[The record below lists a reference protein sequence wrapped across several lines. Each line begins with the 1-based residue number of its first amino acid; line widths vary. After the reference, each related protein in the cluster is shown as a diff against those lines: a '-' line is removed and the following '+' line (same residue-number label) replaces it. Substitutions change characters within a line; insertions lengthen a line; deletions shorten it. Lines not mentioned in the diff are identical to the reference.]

1 MTAIAF
7 DTLVAARGLEAAGME
22 RRQAEAVAEVTAQAA
37 VTGHGELATKADIKD
52 FATKADLA
60 ADIARLEGRLTDL
73 EGRLTHLEGRLT
85 AAMARQEA
93 RLYLALVGVVFAIL
107 AADRLLPS

>member
-1 MTAIAF
+1 MTIAAF
-7 DTLVAARGLEAAGME
+7 DTLAATRDLEAAGME

-60 ADIARLEGRLTDL
+60 DL
-73 EGRLTHLEGRLT
+73 K

-107 AADRLLPS
+107 AADRLLLS

>member
-1 MTAIAF
+1 MTLAAF
-7 DTLVAARGLEAAGME
+7 DTLAATRDLEAAGME

-60 ADIARLEGRLTDL
+60 DL
-73 EGRLTHLEGRLT
+73 K

>member
-1 MTAIAF
+1 MTVATF
-7 DTLVAARGLEAAGME
+7 DTLAATRDLEAAGME

-37 VTGHGELATKADIKD
+37 VTGHGELATKADIED

-60 ADIARLEGRLTDL
+60 DL
-73 EGRLTHLEGRLT
+73 K

-93 RLYLALVGVVFAIL
+93 RIYLALVGVVFAIL
-107 AADRLLPS
+107 AADRLLPA

>member
-1 MTAIAF
+1 MALAAF
-7 DTLVAARGLEAAGME
+7 DTLAATRDLEAAGME

-60 ADIARLEGRLTDL
+60 DL
-73 EGRLTHLEGRLT
+73 K

>member
-7 DTLVAARGLEAAGME
+7 DTLVAARDLEAAGME

-37 VTGHGELATKADIKD
+37 VTGHGELATKAD
-52 FATKADLA
+52 LA
-60 ADIARLEGRLTDL
+60 ADIARL

-85 AAMARQEA
+85 AALARQEA

>member
-1 MTAIAF
+1 MTIAAF
-7 DTLVAARGLEAAGME
+7 DTLAATRNLEAAGME

-60 ADIARLEGRLTDL
+60 DL
-73 EGRLTHLEGRLT
+73 K

>member
-7 DTLVAARGLEAAGME
+7 DTLVAARDLEAAGME

-37 VTGHGELATKADIKD
+37 VTGHGEMATKADIKD
-52 FATKADLA
+52 FATKTDL
-60 ADIARLEGRLTDL
+60 ARLEGRLT
-73 EGRLTHLEGRLT
+73 
-85 AAMARQEA
+85 AALARQEA

>member
-1 MTAIAF
+1 MTLAAF
-7 DTLVAARGLEAAGME
+7 DTLAATRDLEAAGME

-60 ADIARLEGRLTDL
+60 DL
-73 EGRLTHLEGRLT
+73 K

-93 RLYLALVGVVFAIL
+93 RLYLALVGVVFVIL

>member
-37 VTGHGELATKADIKD
+37 VTGHGELATKAD
-52 FATKADLA
+52 LA
-60 ADIARLEGRLTDL
+60 ADIARLEGRLADL
-73 EGRLTHLEGRLT
+73 K

>member
-1 MTAIAF
+1 MTIAAF
-7 DTLVAARGLEAAGME
+7 DTLAATRDLEAAGME

-37 VTGHGELATKADIKD
+37 VTGHGELATKADL
-52 FATKADLA
+52 ATGLADLK
-60 ADIARLEGRLTDL
+60 
-73 EGRLTHLEGRLT
+73 

-93 RLYLALVGVVFAIL
+93 RLYPALVGVVFAIL

>member
-1 MTAIAF
+1 MTVATF
-7 DTLVAARGLEAAGME
+7 DTLAATRDLEAAGME

-37 VTGHGELATKADIKD
+37 VTGHGELATKAD
-52 FATKADLA
+52 LA
-60 ADIARLEGRLTDL
+60 ADLARLEGRLT
-73 EGRLTHLEGRLT
+73 
-85 AAMARQEA
+85 AALARQEA

>member
-1 MTAIAF
+1 MTVATF
-7 DTLVAARGLEAAGME
+7 DTLAATRDLEAAGME

-37 VTGHGELATKADIKD
+37 VTGHGELATR
-52 FATKADLA
+52 ADLA
-60 ADIARLEGRLTDL
+60 ADIARLEGRLT
-73 EGRLTHLEGRLT
+73 
-85 AAMARQEA
+85 AALARQEA

>member
-1 MTAIAF
+1 MTIAAF
-7 DTLVAARGLEAAGME
+7 DTLAATRDLEAAGME

-37 VTGHGELATKADIKD
+37 VTGHGELATKADL
-52 FATKADLA
+52 TTGLA
-60 ADIARLEGRLTDL
+60 
-73 EGRLTHLEGRLT
+73 HLEGRLA

-93 RLYLALVGVVFAIL
+93 RIYLALVGVVFAIL

>member
-1 MTAIAF
+1 MTVATF
-7 DTLVAARGLEAAGME
+7 DTLAATRGLEAAGME

-37 VTGHGELATKADIKD
+37 VTGHGELATR
-52 FATKADLA
+52 ADLA
-60 ADIARLEGRLTDL
+60 AGLAR
-73 EGRLTHLEGRLT
+73 LEGRLT

>member
-1 MTAIAF
+1 MTVATF

-60 ADIARLEGRLTDL
+60 AGIARL